1 MSCAKLV
8 KEHEGFVAKF
18 MGDGILVYF
27 GYPKS
32 FERDA
37 ERAVSSGLAIIE
49 AIQSL
54 NETVGREKGVDLT
67 VRIGV
72 ATGMVMVGE
81 IVGEGTA
88 QERTVIG
95 EAPNLA
101 ARLQGVAG
109 RNGLVIGGLTKELAR
124 DAFVYEDLGARDL
137 KGISG
142 QVQVWGVVGHSEDHI
157 TDSDDRDTDG
167 AADVPELIGRDEE
180 AGLLRRAWASTR
192 EEGRGQV
199 VTISGEAGIGKSV
212 LIDGLRAEARNG
224 DMLSATFRCSPL
236 SHQQHALPNDCVL
249 KAIDKV
255 ALRRHCRYQ
264 TCKT

>member
-1 MSCAKLV
+1 MKALLLNSWAMEFWFILAIQNRSNATQ
-8 KEHEGFVAKF
+8 KEP
-18 MGDGILVYF
+18 Y
-27 GYPKS
+27 
-32 FERDA
+32 
-37 ERAVSSGLAIIE
+37 SSGLAIIE

-167 AADVPELIGRDEE
+167 AADVPRVD
-180 AGLLRRAWASTR
+180 RS
-192 EEGRGQV
+192 GRGGR
-199 VTISGEAGIGKSV
+199 TFTPSLGKH
-212 LIDGLRAEARNG
+212 
-224 DMLSATFRCSPL
+224 P
-236 SHQQHALPNDCVL
+236 
-249 KAIDKV
+249 
-255 ALRRHCRYQ
+255 
-264 TCKT
+264 